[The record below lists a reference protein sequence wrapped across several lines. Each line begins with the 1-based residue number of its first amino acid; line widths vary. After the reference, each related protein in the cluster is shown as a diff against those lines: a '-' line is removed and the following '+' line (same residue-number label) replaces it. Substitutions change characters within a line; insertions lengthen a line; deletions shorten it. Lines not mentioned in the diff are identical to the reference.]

1 MSRSAYQ
8 PINRSEISRS
18 PDDPITGYFEVSLYL
33 LIATGFVTLASTGR
47 LDAPALLLVSL
58 ALLYRGYLLVRG
70 RTLQLPERWAS
81 YATLVYAVFYV
92 LDLFFL
98 SGSFVMAT
106 AHLVLFIMVVKMFS
120 AQRDR
125 DYVYL
130 TVIAFLSVLAA
141 ALLTV
146 DAIFFA
152 SFCVFLLLAVST
164 FVSMEMRRSSA
175 RAAAVSRTPSFSRQR
190 LTGSLSST
198 TLGLA
203 LGTALGSALIFFLL
217 PRLSAGYLSAYAP
230 QNALVSG
237 FSDEVRLGEI
247 GQIQQSDT
255 VVMHIQIDGDTR
267 GAHDLKWRGVALRAF
282 DGVRWSNPQ
291 QQATA
296 LANQGGSFDLSATR
310 AATLAAIPPRL
321 LRYRVL
327 MEPLGANV
335 FFLTPRPRSLTGS
348 YRMITVDEGGAVYN
362 GDHAHSIGAYQAVSD
377 TSQPSPDELRRATA
391 EVPPQIAFQYLQ
403 LPPLDPRLPQLA
415 RDITAAAAT
424 TYDRAIAIEHHLRT
438 QYAYTLRLPSTP
450 QRDPVAYFLFERK
463 AGHCEYFASSMAL
476 MLRTLGI
483 PARVVNGFR
492 SGEFNSVTGSYIV
505 RARDAHSWVE
515 AYFPRYGWITFDP
528 TPAGAAATPGA
539 WNRAGLYVDALR
551 EFWREWVINYDFAHQ
566 TSLSTD
572 VAIRSRRGLDDAR
585 LWAHRRY
592 IALLEQA
599 RHVQARVETSPRRFA
614 GIALGVI
621 ALLALLVNLGRLRR
635 VARVRRLVR
644 HPASAPQAAA
654 SIWYTRLLRSLG
666 RRGWRKLPEHTPKEF
681 VRTIGDPRLRG
692 SVAAFTDHYE
702 RARFGNSAEDAQALP
717 EIYEEVRR
725 S

>member
-1 MSRSAYQ
+1 MSRFASQ
-8 PINRSEISRS
+8 PINRCEISRS
-18 PDDPITGYFEVSLYL
+18 PDDRITGYFEVSLYL
-33 LIATGFVTLASTGR
+33 LIATGFVTLASTGK

-58 ALLYRGYLLVRG
+58 ALLFRGYLLVRG

-81 YATLVYAVFYV
+81 YATLVYAVYYV

-120 AQRDR
+120 SQRNR
-125 DYVYL
+125 DHVYL
-130 TVIAFLSVLAA
+130 AVIAFLSVLAA

-146 DAIFFA
+146 DAVFFV
-152 SFCVFLLLAVST
+152 SFCIFLLLAVST

-175 RAAAVSRTPSFSRQR
+175 GAAAVSRTPSFSRQR

-203 LGTALGSALIFFLL
+203 LATAVGSALIFFLL

-230 QNALVSG
+230 HNPLVSG

-247 GQIQQSDT
+247 GQIQQSDR
-255 VVMHIQIDGDTR
+255 VVMHIQIDGDTS
-267 GAHDLKWRGVALRAF
+267 GAHDLKWRGVALRTF
-282 DGVRWSNPQ
+282 DGTRWSRPQ
-291 QQATA
+291 QQAAA

-310 AATLAAIPPRL
+310 AATLAVVPERL

-327 MEPLGANV
+327 MEPLGTSV
-335 FFLTPRPRSLTGS
+335 FFLTPRPRSLSGD
-348 YRMITVDEGGAVYN
+348 YRMISVDEGGAVYN
-362 GDHAHSIGAYQAVSD
+362 ADRQRAIGAYYGLSD
-377 TSQPSPDELRRATA
+377 IGEPSADELRRATA

-415 RDITAAAAT
+415 RHITASAPT
-424 TYDRAIAIEHHLRT
+424 SYDRAMAIDGYLQT
-438 QYAYTLRLPSTP
+438 QYAYTLRLPSAP
-450 QRDPVAYFLFERK
+450 QRDPVASFLFERK

-515 AYFPRYGWITFDP
+515 AYFPRYGWVTFDP
-528 TPAGAAATPGA
+528 TPAGAGTSAGR
-539 WNRAGLYVDALR
+539 WSRAGLYLDALR

-566 TSLSTD
+566 TSLSID
-572 VAIRSRRGLDDAR
+572 VAVRSRRGLDDAR

-592 IALLEQA
+592 TALLERA
-599 RHVQARVETSPRRFA
+599 RHVEGWVQKFPRQFA
-614 GIALGVI
+614 AVALVVVT
-621 ALLALLVNLGRLRR
+621 LLVLLLNFGGLRR
-635 VARVRRLVR
+635 LVRVRRLVR

-666 RRGWRKLPEHTPKEF
+666 HRGWPKRPEHTPKEF
-681 VRTIGDPRLRG
+681 VRGIGDPALRG
-692 SVAAFTDHYE
+692 TVAAFIDHYE
-702 RARFGNSAEDAQALP
+702 RARFGNSTEDAQALP
-717 EIYEEVRR
+717 EIYEEIRK